1 MQGPQKVAQ
10 MFTIVSLYSA
20 KMLSSAA
27 LPSRSVV
34 EKSESMP
41 AVSAA
46 SLWPGE
52 GSAAGAAWP
61 QAESSRQ
68 AAAASIRIF
77 FMSFSF

>member
-41 AVSAA
+41 AVLAA
-46 SLWPGE
+46 SLWP
-52 GSAAGAAWP
+52 GAAWP
-61 QAESSRQ
+61 QAESSR
-68 AAAASIRIF
+68 RCV
-77 FMSFSF
+77 